1 MEQGSKLLPSRNHP
15 ARRKYN
21 YRIMNETYSL
31 VLSAAILFS
40 SCPAL
45 LAGAASQN
53 YPANR
58 PPLGQTKLVA
68 LPLGAVKPAGWLK
81 DQLTVQ
87 ANGLTGHLDEFW
99 PDLLNSRW
107 KGSQNGEGW
116 ERGPYYL
123 DGLVPLA
130 YLLDDARLK
139 AKAQTYVEWILASGK
154 TNGWFGASNDRWPLA
169 VAMKVLTQYQ
179 EATGDPRVIPLL
191 KNYFAYLK
199 TAPPDWPDSDWRGV
213 RAMENV
219 ITAYWLYNRTAD
231 PALLGLAESIHRN
244 SFDWT
249 GYFQNFPYTT
259 EALKKGYQIG
269 HPTHVVNLAMA
280 IKGPG
285 LWYQQSQDERDRQAV
300 YQGIRSLDEHHGQ
313 VGGRFSGDEHLSGRR
328 PTQGTELCAVVE
340 YMFSLEKLVE
350 VLGDP
355 ALADRLELLAYNA
368 QPGAWT
374 ADGWAHQ
381 YDQQANQVLCSKAK
395 REWRSNDDTS
405 NLYGLEPN
413 YGCCTANMHQG
424 WPKFVS
430 HLWMGTHDQGLAAVA
445 FGPSTVKA
453 KVAAGVEVE
462 IREQTDYPFEGRIKF
477 VVTVP
482 RATAFPLHLRIPNWA
497 DGTTIKVRDK
507 QFSAP
512 AGTFAVVQ
520 RTWRSGDVL
529 ELSLPMKLRTE
540 TRYNNA
546 VSLLRGPLVFSLK
559 IGEQYRQ
566 LRSHHPTLP
575 TADWEIS
582 PTTPWNYGLLIDRER
597 PDRSITVTT
606 KKPGTVPFA
615 QESAPVV
622 LKVSGRAIP
631 GWGLVKNSAGQTP
644 LSPVASEQPD
654 TMLELIPYGSTRLR
668 ITEFP
673 VIQR

>member
-1 MEQGSKLLPSRNHP
+1 MKK
-15 ARRKYN
+15 AC
-21 YRIMNETYSL
+21 SL
-31 VLSAAILFS
+31 VLTA
-40 SCPAL
+40 AL
-45 LAGAASQN
+45 LLSSGSLIRSETIPSN

-58 PPLGQTKLVA
+58 SPLGQTRFVA

-99 PDLLNSRW
+99 PDLVNSRW
-107 KGSQNGEGW
+107 KGGKTGEGW

-139 AKAQTYVEWILASGK
+139 AKAQVYIDWILSSGK
-154 TNGWFGASNDRWPLA
+154 TNGWFGASKDRWPLA

-179 EATGDPRVIPLL
+179 EATNDPRVIPLL

-199 TAPPDWPDSDWRGV
+199 VTPPDWPDKEWRGL
-213 RAMENV
+213 RAMENYL
-219 ITAYWLYNRTAD
+219 TAYWLYNRTGD
-231 PALLGLAESIHRN
+231 PELIRVAESIHQA

-249 GYFQNFPYTT
+249 GYFLNFPYTT
-259 EALKKGYQIG
+259 EVLEKGFKLG
-269 HPTHVVNLAMA
+269 HPSHVVNIAMG

-285 LWYQQSQDERDRQAV
+285 VWYQQSQDERDRQAI
-300 YQGIRSLDEHHGQ
+300 YQGIRSLDQYHGQ
-313 VGGRFSGDEHLSGRR
+313 VGGRFSGDEHLSGRQ

-340 YMFSLEKLVE
+340 YMFSLEKLME

-355 ALADRLELLAYNA
+355 VLADRLELLTYNA

-374 ADGWAHQ
+374 ADCWAHQ

-430 HLWMGTHDQGLAAVA
+430 HLWMATHDRGVAAVA
-445 FGPSTVKA
+445 YGPSTVRA
-453 KVAAGVEVE
+453 KVADGAEVE
-462 IREQTDYPFEGRIKF
+462 IQEHTDYPFDGKIRF

-482 RATAFPLHLRIPNWA
+482 RVTEFPLHLRIPSWA
-497 DGTTIKVRDK
+497 DGAILKVRGRK
-507 QFSAP
+507 FPST
-512 AGTFAVVQ
+512 AGTFAIVQ
-520 RTWRSGDVL
+520 RAWRSGDVV

-546 VSLLRGPLVFSLK
+546 VSILRGPLVFSLK
-559 IGEQYRQ
+559 VGEQYRQ
-566 LRSHHPTLP
+566 LKAYHPTLP
-575 TADWEIS
+575 TVDWEIS
-582 PTTPWNYGLLIDRER
+582 PTTPWNYGLLIDREL
-597 PDRSITVTT
+597 PQKSITAVVRR
-606 KKPGTVPFA
+606 PGKVPFA
-615 QESAPVV
+615 QESSPVV
-622 LKVSGRAIP
+622 LKLKGRAIP
-631 GWGLVKNSAGQTP
+631 GWGLVKNSAGETP
-644 LSPVASEQPD
+644 LSPAASDQPD
-654 TMLELIPYGSTRLR
+654 TKLELIPYGSTRLR

-673 VIQR
+673 VIARESVEKPKH